1 MCAAMLAPWH
11 WILNNLDR
19 ILSLIAVVIATIA
32 IIDVRH
38 LFQRLEKRDKD
49 TEDRVRKAVLKELL
63 TFTASFA
70 TYSRAAQFIDFF
82 EGQPDRETA
91 IAMLVAFRIQQLI
104 SPEGKKEEFA
114 ELRRTTRNQ
123 VEKEAAVWAQT
134 IIDSGL
140 GKLKEGWDF
149 NRPPDGK

>member
-1 MCAAMLAPWH
+1 MATVAITTAIKERMRSKLFKIQCQSASIAAH
-11 WILNNLDR
+11 
-19 ILSLIAVVIATIA
+19 
-32 IIDVRH
+32 VRH
-38 LFQRLEKRDKD
+38 LFQKLEKRDKD
-49 TEDRVRKAVLKELL
+49 TEDRARKAVLKELL

-140 GKLKEGWDF
+140 GKLKDGWDF

>member
-140 GKLKEGWDF
+140 GRLKEGWDF